1 MNTSTRLDSAVFQLT
16 PTRTRFDLII
26 NVDGKKEK
34 IASGLLNPFLS
45 HLKAAQ
51 NQMDKGGYSIV
62 LEPPEGN
69 SDTSWF
75 TKGTVERFVRFVST
89 PEILERI
96 YTVESEILQIEEAIA
111 IQGNSSLGIGTV
123 EENQGKH
130 VESTEDTSERIS
142 MAVASCHYVQLTCK
156 KTHQDTNEERAI
168 VLYKPDEQ
176 PPQTNGS
183 TTPEGNSKVHLLKVL
198 ETRKSA
204 LQKEQGMAFARAVAA
219 GFDIDYIPPLMS
231 FAECFGASRMKDAC
245 TKFRDLWRR
254 KHETGQW
261 LEIEAAETMSNRS
274 DFSPLNVSGIIL
286 PNMASASHTEVD
298 SLSNGKASSDVPP
311 MDHQPSVGNQDNIQG
326 QFPPHMFPPW
336 PIHSPPG
343 TVPVFQPYPVQG
355 IPYYQ
360 AYPGNSPFMQSN
372 YSPMEDPRLIGGQ
385 NNGRRRHSMD
395 SRHSNTESEIQD
407 EMDMEREGSHTGDR
421 WKKDQRSSRQK
432 SGMVV
437 IRNINYIT
445 KAENS
450 GSGSYSDSASETDED
465 NKESVKTSKRRES
478 GKESLK
484 KLDSFDREET
494 EHGKDADG
502 GHWQAFQ
509 SCLLRDVDEDRHAI
523 DQNQFDLEKP
533 NDMRRKK
540 HIAGNDPLVFNEREM
555 HEVQGSSAID
565 MHSVSRGLTHMP
577 KTSNDDLLL
586 SARAG
591 QSGDG
596 WSGDDVQSLEVNGKR
611 GGYRRAARDDFIISK
626 QESKFGNAYPS
637 SNIETSLGY
646 SNNKLERKLF
656 HDVNDD
662 SYILEHRSNTG
673 NVERNAI
680 DMDSEIP
687 KVQHKEG
694 KTSDEINCINYEPD
708 ELSMLPE
715 RGAERGSMSY
725 DPALDYEMQAQAG
738 GTLQN
743 KNKEGVND
751 TKPGSK
757 KFDKEAKS
765 KLTPNNSD
773 KRKTGGPIRRGKT
786 SKLNPLD
793 EARARAE
800 SLRNYKAN
808 LQKMKKEKEEEEI
821 KRLEALKMER
831 QKRIAAKS
839 GSITGQSP
847 SQPTKKQL
855 PTKPLPSSHK
865 GSKFSDSEPGASS
878 PLQRFPVRTASV
890 GSNDSLKTSKTS
902 SRLITRSHLDNNK
915 LSRSVSSLPES
926 NLEKDDST
934 TDTKASMA
942 RIRRLSEP
950 KMSNIS
956 QTPSVKAHGTGTI
969 SKTKVADGP
978 ESKKISAIVSH
989 DKSKTA
995 ALPELKIRT
1004 SKDVPQNRS
1013 AVKEKVHKLNDN
1025 KSSVNSQGSM
1035 SKKNEIGTS
1044 SNDDG
1049 DDNPV
1054 VEKTVVML
1062 QHEKPCAPPIHN
1074 SEEKFGIPKK
1084 QFENDEVMEK
1094 TEAASNYDAIRAPVS
1109 PLSMDMIDKETSE
1122 SQSHLQPISTEV
1134 RVDDNTDKEPTR
1146 SSSLSI
1152 AGETYQAP
1160 YARVS
1165 SMEDPS
1171 TRNCEYAKASITS
1184 FETAVIGLETVKAH
1198 VSNIGNSELEKIP
1211 EAVEKPQVKE
1221 SSAKGFKRFLKFGK
1235 KSHSSA
1241 AERNTE
1247 SDNISIDGEA
1257 DDARSNGSSNEVYT
1271 LKNLISQDETPTAST
1286 TQQKSSRSFSLLSPF
1301 RSKNSEKKIMMA

>member
-26 NVDGKKEK
+26 TVNGKKEK

-69 SDTSWF
+69 TDTSWF

-89 PEILERI
+89 PEILERV
-96 YTVESEILQIEEAIA
+96 YTTESEILQIEEAIA
-111 IQGNSSLGIGTV
+111 IQGNSSLGFSTV
-123 EENQGKH
+123 EENQVKH
-130 VESTEDTSERIS
+130 VESTEGR
-142 MAVASCHYVQLTCK
+142 
-156 KTHQDTNEERAI
+156 KTREDTNEERAI
-168 VLYKPDEQ
+168 VLYKP
-176 PPQTNGS
+176 PQANGS
-183 TTPEGNSKVHLLKVL
+183 TTLEGSSKVHLLKVL

-286 PNMASASHTEVD
+286 PSMASASHTELD
-298 SLSNGKASSDVPP
+298 SESNGKASSDVPP
-311 MDHQPSVGNQDNIQG
+311 MDRQPSVGNHDNIQG
-326 QFPPHMFPPW
+326 QFPHHMFPPW
-336 PIHSPPG
+336 PVHSPPG
-343 TVPVFQPYPVQG
+343 SVPVFSPYPVQG
-355 IPYYQ
+355 IPYYP
-360 AYPGNSPFMQSN
+360 AYPGNSPFMQPN
-372 YSPMEDPRLIGGQ
+372 YSPMEDPRLTAGQ

-395 SRHSNTESEIQD
+395 SRHSNTEPETQD
-407 EMDMEREGSHTGDR
+407 EVDMEREGLHTGDQR
-421 WKKDQRSSRQK
+421 KKDRRSARQK

-465 NKESVKTSKRRES
+465 NKESVKTSKRREP

-484 KLDSFDREET
+484 KLDSSDMEET

-509 SCLLRDVDEDRHAI
+509 NCLLRDVDEDRHAI
-523 DQNQFDLEKP
+523 DKDQFDQEKVH
-533 NDMRRKK
+533 DVRRKK
-540 HIAGNDPLVFNEREM
+540 HIAINDPLVFNDREM

-565 MHSVSRGLTHMP
+565 MHSISKGLTHMP

-586 SARAG
+586 SASAG

-596 WSGDDVQSLEVNGKR
+596 WSGDDVQSLEANGKR

-626 QESKFGNAYPS
+626 QENQFGNAYPS
-637 SNIETSLGY
+637 SDIETSLGY

-656 HDVNDD
+656 HDMNDD
-662 SYILEHRSNTG
+662 SYILEHRSMEVNDAG

-687 KVQHKEG
+687 MVQRS
-694 KTSDEINCINYEPD
+694 SDEINCINYEPD

-715 RGAERGSMSY
+715 RGAESASMSY

-743 KNKEGVND
+743 KNKEVVTD

-757 KFDKEAKS
+757 RLDKEAKS

-786 SKLNPLD
+786 SKPNALD

-800 SLRNYKAN
+800 SLRNYKAD
-808 LQKMKKEKEEEEI
+808 LQKMKKEKEEEEM

-839 GSITGQSP
+839 SSITAQSP
-847 SQPTKKQL
+847 SQLSKKQL
-855 PTKPLPSSHK
+855 PTKLSPNSRK

-890 GSNDSLKTSKTS
+890 GSNDSLKASKTS
-902 SRLITRSHLDNNK
+902 RLISGSHLDSNK

-926 NLEKDDST
+926 KIEKDDST

-950 KMSNIS
+950 KMSNTR
-956 QTPSVKAHGTGTI
+956 QTSSVKPHGTGTI
-969 SKTKVADGP
+969 SKTKAADAP

-1004 SKDVPQNRS
+1004 SKASDVPQNRT
-1013 AVKEKVHKLNDN
+1013 AVKEKAHKLNDD
-1025 KSSVNSQGSM
+1025 KSSMNSRGTM
-1035 SKKNEIGTS
+1035 PKKKEIGTS

-1062 QHEKPCAPPIHN
+1062 ECEKPYVPPIHG
-1074 SEEKFGIPKK
+1074 SEENFDIPKK
-1084 QFENDEVMEK
+1084 QYDNDEVTEK
-1094 TEAASNYDAIRAPVS
+1094 TETTSNYAAIRAPVS
-1109 PLSMDMIDKETSE
+1109 PFSMDITDKETSE
-1122 SQSHLQPISTEV
+1122 NQSHLQPISTEV
-1134 RVDDNTDKEPTR
+1134 KMDNIEKETSK
-1146 SSSLSI
+1146 SSSLCI
-1152 AGETYQAP
+1152 AGETYHAP

-1171 TRNCEYAKASITS
+1171 TRNSEYGKAAPSS
-1184 FETAVIGLETVKAH
+1184 LETAAIGVETVKVH
-1198 VSNIGNSELEKIP
+1198 VSNIGNSTLEKIP
-1211 EAVEKPQVKE
+1211 EAIEKPQVKE
-1221 SSAKGFKRFLKFGK
+1221 SSSKGFRRLLKFGK

-1241 AERNTE
+1241 AERHTE
-1247 SDNISIDGEA
+1247 SDNVSIDDEA
-1257 DDARSNGSSNEVYT
+1257 DEVGTNSSSNEVHT

-1301 RSKNSEKKIMMA
+1301 RGKNSEKKIMMA